1 MIRFENFS
9 FNYEGSSFGVHHID
23 LHVKKGE
30 LIVLTGPSGCGK
42 TTLTRCMNGL
52 IPDFYEGAI
61 HGHCKVCEMD
71 ITEHETGDFAAKVG
85 SVFQDPR
92 SQFFTMKVR
101 TEIPFPG
108 ENLGISQ
115 KILQQNMDKTI
126 SELSLEPLMEH
137 SIFALSSGEK
147 QKIAAAS
154 VYAADVEIYV
164 LDEPSANL
172 DRDGT
177 EQLRQ
182 LLSQL
187 KAQGKTIVV
196 SEHKLYYLR
205 ELADRVVCMKD
216 GNIRKIYTGK
226 EFAALPEE
234 ERMSH
239 GLRQTDLSKIT
250 GKAPCIQISDSQ
262 ISDNGI
268 CLEAENLSFYY
279 SGEKTLWK
287 DASFTCKSGEIIG
300 IVGKNGAGKTTLS
313 RVLMG
318 LEKPS
323 TGKIRLEGKNASK
336 RQRRKESFS
345 VIQDVDYQLIAG
357 SVWEELLQGHENEPD
372 AQEHIDRLLKDFSL
386 EPYKE
391 THPSAMSGGQKQRLS
406 IALACMSG
414 KRIIFFDE
422 PTSGLDAA
430 NMQLVRKIMIRQAQS
445 GCLCFVI
452 THDYEFAAQL
462 FTSILT
468 IEKDGRIRQISQ
480 KEYHPEKLYEYYQE
494 K

>member
-1 MIRFENFS
+1 MIRFDDFT
-9 FNYEGSSFGVHHID
+9 FHYDGSSFGVQNID
-23 LHVKKGE
+23 LHVKEGE

-42 TTLTRCMNGL
+42 TTLTRCINGL
-52 IPDFYEGAI
+52 IPDFYEGEI
-61 HGHCKVCEMD
+61 RGHCRVCGMD
-71 ITEHETGDFAAKVG
+71 IEKYETGDFAAKAG

-101 TEIPFPG
+101 TELPFPG
-108 ENLGISQ
+108 ENLGLPREVLQHNLQ
-115 KILQQNMDKTI
+115 KTVSDLA
-126 SELSLEPLMEH
+126 LEPLLDH

-154 VYAADVEIYV
+154 VYAANVEIYV

-182 LLSQL
+182 LLVRL

-205 ELADRVVCMKD
+205 KLADRVVCMKE
-216 GNIRKIYTGK
+216 GKIKRIYSGK
-226 EFAALPEE
+226 EFDALSET
-234 ERMSH
+234 ERAGC
-239 GLRQTDLSKIT
+239 GLRQADLSKIAGRVPET
-250 GKAPCIQISDSQ
+250 EQADPAIG
-262 ISDNGI
+262 
-268 CLEAENLSFYY
+268 LEAENLSFHY

-287 DASFTCKSGEIIG
+287 EASFCCRGGEIVG
-300 IVGKNGAGKTTLS
+300 IVGKNGAGKTTLC

-323 TGKIRLEGKNASK
+323 TGKIRIGGKSVSK
-336 RQRRKESFS
+336 RQRRKASFS
-345 VIQDVDYQLIAG
+345 VVQDVDYQLIAG
-357 SVWEELLQGHENEPD
+357 SVWEELFLGHEKEPD
-372 AQEHIDRLLKDFSL
+372 VHNRITQLLNEFSL

-391 THPSAMSGGQKQRLS
+391 VHPSALSGGQKQRLS

-414 KRIIFFDE
+414 KKIIFFDE
-422 PTSGLDAA
+422 PTSGLDAQ
-430 NMQLVRKIMIRQAQS
+430 NMQLVRKMIIRQAKK

-462 FTSILT
+462 FTSILV
-468 IEKDGRIRQISQ
+468 IEENGRIRQISGD
-480 KEYHPEKLYEYYQE
+480 EYHPGKLYEYYQ
-494 K
+494 